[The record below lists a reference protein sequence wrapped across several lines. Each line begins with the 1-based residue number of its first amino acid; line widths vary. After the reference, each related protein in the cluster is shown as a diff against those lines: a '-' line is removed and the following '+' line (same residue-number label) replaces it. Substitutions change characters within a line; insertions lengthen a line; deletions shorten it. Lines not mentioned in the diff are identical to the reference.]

1 MGDETLRRVQVLEGK
16 RLVCDLI
23 CGPPSWWASSCPD
36 WDSEMN
42 ASLLQSAKQVGAEIG
57 AGGFLRL
64 VFGSKDTGQEL
75 EARVVAE
82 KAVLTLVAVLSRATD
97 GRPGLSAGLLK
108 ALTETF
114 VRCAA
119 VVSPT
124 ELKRELQSSLSGP
137 A

>member
-1 MGDETLRRVQVLEGK
+1 MLRRVQVLEGK
-16 RLVCDLI
+16 RLVCDLV
-23 CGPPSWWASSCPD
+23 CGPPSWWASFCPD

-57 AGGFLRL
+57 VGGFLRL

-75 EARVVAE
+75 EACVVAE
-82 KAVLTLVAVLSRATD
+82 KATLTLVAVLSRATA

-108 ALTETF
+108 TLTETF
-114 VRCAA
+114 ARCAT
-119 VVSPT
+119 VVSPA